1 MKDIIKLKLQN
12 MCIKLVLYL
21 VIQNTVTEKFCNKT
35 FFTTSVFLNI
45 ISIFTLATLSSP
57 TFHLKRMFP
66 HTKTST
72 LVCLKELVLNELSS
86 EKYFS
91 KLEKN
96 EIKQHC
102 HFNFYLNVQQEINFH
117 QSHWTNKITNNSVCL
132 QHISGETIS

>member
-1 MKDIIKLKLQN
+1 

-35 FFTTSVFLNI
+35 FFATSVFLNI

-57 TFHLKRMFP
+57 TSHLKRMFP

-102 HFNFYLNVQQEINFH
+102 HFNFYLNVQ
-117 QSHWTNKITNNSVCL
+117 
-132 QHISGETIS
+132 